1 MVPTSTS
8 VHMVE
13 KELPRMAAISVNIP
27 GVSCSCLSPP
37 WETLQTGSQQIDL
50 AQAPMKLLL
59 SFCPLEGAIAGSW
72 TLGAVEQSQGEG
84 CC

>member
-50 AQAPMKLLL
+50 AQAPMKMLL
-59 SFCPLEGAIAGSW
+59 SFWVLEFVKLYEVPL
-72 TLGAVEQSQGEG
+72 
-84 CC
+84 